1 MTKFPD
7 DYQMT
12 RQEIDDLRQDT
23 KNALK
28 SPEYLAL
35 LSQIKRL
42 DISKVK
48 QLQDVAQIDRNER
61 LDDFIWKFKKNKNI
75 KIWKL
80 VHIVPSLEIGII

>member
-23 KNALK
+23 KNTLN

-48 QLQDVAQIDRNER
+48 QLQDVAQIDKNEMK
-61 LDDFIWKFKKNKNI
+61 D
-75 KIWKL
+75 
-80 VHIVPSLEIGII
+80 

>member
-1 MTKFPD
+1 MTKFPN

-42 DISKVK
+42 DTLKIK
-48 QLQDVAQIDRNER
+48 QLQDVVQIDKNEMK
-61 LDDFIWKFKKNKNI
+61 D
-75 KIWKL
+75 
-80 VHIVPSLEIGII
+80 

>member
-42 DISKVK
+42 DTLKIK
-48 QLQDVAQIDRNER
+48 QLQDVVQIDKNEMKDQMIY
-61 LDDFIWKFKKNKNI
+61 LKN
-75 KIWKL
+75 
-80 VHIVPSLEIGII
+80 

>member
-42 DISKVK
+42 DTLKIK
-48 QLQDVAQIDRNER
+48 QLQDVVQIDKNEMK
-61 LDDFIWKFKKNKNI
+61 D
-75 KIWKL
+75 
-80 VHIVPSLEIGII
+80 

>member
-1 MTKFPD
+1 MIKFPD

-42 DISKVK
+42 DTLKIK
-48 QLQDVAQIDRNER
+48 QLQDVVQIDKNEMK
-61 LDDFIWKFKKNKNI
+61 D
-75 KIWKL
+75 
-80 VHIVPSLEIGII
+80 

>member
-35 LSQIKRL
+35 LS
-42 DISKVK
+42 
-48 QLQDVAQIDRNER
+48 
-61 LDDFIWKFKKNKNI
+61 
-75 KIWKL
+75 
-80 VHIVPSLEIGII
+80 

>member
-28 SPEYLAL
+28 SPEYCKRAL
-35 LSQIKRL
+35 NPIA
-42 DISKVK
+42 I
-48 QLQDVAQIDRNER
+48 
-61 LDDFIWKFKKNKNI
+61 F
-75 KIWKL
+75 
-80 VHIVPSLEIGII
+80 

>member
-48 QLQDVAQIDRNER
+48 QLQGVAQIDKNEM
-61 LDDFIWKFKKNKNI
+61 KA
-75 KIWKL
+75 
-80 VHIVPSLEIGII
+80 

>member
-61 LDDFIWKFKKNKNI
+61 LDDFI
-75 KIWKL
+75 
-80 VHIVPSLEIGII
+80 

>member
-7 DYQMT
+7 NYQMT

-28 SPEYLAL
+28 SPEYLVL

-48 QLQDVAQIDRNER
+48 QLQDVVQIDKNEMK
-61 LDDFIWKFKKNKNI
+61 D
-75 KIWKL
+75 
-80 VHIVPSLEIGII
+80 